1 MNKNPF
7 TSPRYIILSI
17 LDGILIAL
25 AVMGYVKLE
34 VIELFGEGF
43 KNFVFEHWL
52 ALGIAGV
59 VILSLNA
66 FVSIK
71 EHQENVRNNPLQ

>member
-34 VIELFGEGF
+34 VIEFFGEGF

-71 EHQENVRNNPLQ
+71 EHQENVRNNPPQ